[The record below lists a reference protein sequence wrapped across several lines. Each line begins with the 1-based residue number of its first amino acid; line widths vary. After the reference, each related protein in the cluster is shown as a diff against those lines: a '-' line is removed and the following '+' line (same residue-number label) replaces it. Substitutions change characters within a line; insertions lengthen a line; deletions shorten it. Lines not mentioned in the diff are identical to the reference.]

1 MENEQ
6 VPEVTELPAA
16 VTLADINKLKEETKE
31 LKKEWED
38 LGENPVYQKDKQEE
52 QKVETIVPQIIAKA
66 ESKKHYLLQ
75 TLGAAALFAAGS
87 FAGIMVKS
95 YETEL
100 RQCGSNTLTRI
111 TNAAYAIAGKTP
123 ECRPQEMQ
131 TKGLAEQLEYLSD
144 TLPQD
149 KFANLNAD
157 LEVVLEKYSRAN
169 NNTIKF
175 DGGN

>member
-1 MENEQ
+1 
-6 VPEVTELPAA
+6 
-16 VTLADINKLKEETKE
+16 
-31 LKKEWED
+31 
-38 LGENPVYQKDKQEE
+38 
-52 QKVETIVPQIIAKA
+52 
-66 ESKKHYLLQ
+66 
-75 TLGAAALFAAGS
+75 
-87 FAGIMVKS
+87 
-95 YETEL
+95 
-100 RQCGSNTLTRI
+100 
-111 TNAAYAIAGKTP
+111 
-123 ECRPQEMQ
+123 MQ

>member
-38 LGENPVYQKDKQEE
+38 LGESPVYQKDKQEE

-66 ESKKHYLLQ
+66 ESNKPKKHYLLQ
-75 TLGAAALFAAGS
+75 ALGAATLFAAGS
-87 FAGIMVKS
+87 FAGIMIKS
-95 YETEL
+95 YENEL
-100 RQCGSNTLTRI
+100 RQCGNNTWARI

-123 ECRPQEMQ
+123 E
-131 TKGLAEQLEYLSD
+131 
-144 TLPQD
+144 
-149 KFANLNAD
+149 
-157 LEVVLEKYSRAN
+157 
-169 NNTIKF
+169 
-175 DGGN
+175 